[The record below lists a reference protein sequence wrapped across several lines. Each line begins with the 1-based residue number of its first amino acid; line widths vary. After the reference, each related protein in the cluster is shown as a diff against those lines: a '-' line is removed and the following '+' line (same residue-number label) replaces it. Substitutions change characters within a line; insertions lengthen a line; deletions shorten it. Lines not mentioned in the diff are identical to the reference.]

1 MSFGLEVYGQDGN
14 VTLSV
19 TDRAGRILGSVNSGT
34 SPGSINVPALSSGSP
49 FYILRS
55 EWLGVTL
62 CPPTVTISGTQI
74 SWTFADPTFT
84 DRVAAEIFYGVF

>member
-1 MSFGLEVYGQDGN
+1 MSFGLEVYDESGN
-14 VTLSV
+14 PTLTL
-19 TDRAGRILGSVNSGT
+19 TDRVGRILGSVVSGT
-34 SPGSINVPALSSGSP
+34 SAGSITVPALATGTP

-84 DRVAAEIFYGVF
+84 ERVSAEIFYGVY